1 MAAPTKPTVGGPGGR
16 APGGRGGGWGTG
28 GPENGVFPFGLLFP
42 SVHLVYVESGARPVA
57 DIATFTKFRI
67 GLRHRM
73 SQRRKVLVTRRAGRS
88 SGRDGTDRSLRIQ
101 HGIQAFGEVG
111 FRGVDMAHVAFGRVV
126 DFARRRHG
134 RITHA
139 SEIVVAAAEPDN
151 DVGPV
156 KGLHGYAGVDLVDH
170 QGEVDRLRWQG
181 FVRYHDGVRTL
192 RTVVLARVVAQH
204 AHFDLVAVFAVKG

>member
-1 MAAPTKPTVGGPGGR
+1 VAAPTNPAGPAKDGHS
-16 APGGRGGGWGTG
+16 RGDWWRVESTG
-28 GPENGVFPFGLLFP
+28 SPNMAFCPYGLLFA
-42 SVHLVYVESGARPVA
+42 SVHLVNVESGAGSVA

-67 GLRHRM
+67 GLRYGV
-73 SQRRKVLVTRRAGRS
+73 SQGREVLVARRTGRS
-88 SGRDGTDRSLRIQ
+88 GGRDGTDRSLRIQ

-111 FRGVDMAHVAFGRVV
+111 FRACDMAHVAFGCVG
-126 DFARRRHG
+126 DCAGRRHG

-170 QGEVDRLRWQG
+170 QGEVDRLRRQG
-181 FVRYHDGVRTL
+181 FVGWHDGSRAR
-192 RTVVLARVVAQH
+192 RTVVFARVVAQH
-204 AHFDLVAVFAVKG
+204 AHFDLVAVLAVEG